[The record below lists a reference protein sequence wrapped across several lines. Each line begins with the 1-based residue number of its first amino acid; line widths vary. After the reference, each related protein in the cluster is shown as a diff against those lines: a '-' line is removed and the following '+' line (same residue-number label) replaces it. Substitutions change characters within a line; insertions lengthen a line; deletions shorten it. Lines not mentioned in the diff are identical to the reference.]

1 MIANTVRGVQMVT
14 VLVVDDDTPITGL
27 LRDMLEDGG
36 HTVLVA
42 YDGQQGLAL
51 ARTHAPAIVFTDH
64 MMPYLNGMELVG
76 ILLADP
82 SLRHT
87 ALVLMSASPVAGLA
101 AVAAVTF
108 LAKPFEIDT
117 VMDLVARCV

>member
-1 MIANTVRGVQMVT
+1 MIANIVPGVQMVT
-14 VLVVDDDTPITGL
+14 VLVVDDNTPITGL
-27 LRDMLEDGG
+27 LRDVLEDEG
-36 HTVLVA
+36 HMVLVA

-51 ARTHAPAIVFTDH
+51 ARTHVPAIVFTDH

-82 SLRHT
+82 SLRHM
-87 ALVLMSASPVAGLA
+87 ALVLMSAAPVPGLA
-101 AVAAVTF
+101 AGAAVTF
-108 LAKPFEIDT
+108 LPKPFAIDT